1 MTDTSQSYK
10 ELGIPYFRE
19 VFELLDGT
27 FKSRGIPYY
36 LLGATAISLELLKDN
51 IRPSRGTKDIDFAI
65 MVSSYADYQDLIEEL
80 KTKGFVNVTDP
91 WTFYH
96 KGFDIAI
103 DILPFGEIEENNTV
117 NFNERNVDFHVLG
130 MSVILSEEDL
140 TTIQIE
146 EKIANIPSL
155 PGMILLKLVAWSDR
169 PEKRENDLGDIL
181 LIINKYY
188 WLMSDFIIDNHQDLL
203 ELLTEDG
210 EISQRIVASRV
221 LGREAAKYLQ
231 QSDQLRQRIFKVL
244 EENINDHYQSAIAKD
259 WAVKLDQP
267 LDYTLSLLQSF
278 LSGINE
284 RL

>member
-1 MTDTSQSYK
+1 
-10 ELGIPYFRE
+10 
-19 VFELLDGT
+19 
-27 FKSRGIPYY
+27 
-36 LLGATAISLELLKDN
+36 
-51 IRPSRGTKDIDFAI
+51 
-65 MVSSYADYQDLIEEL
+65 MVSSYADYQGLIEEL
-80 KTKGFVNVTDP
+80 KEKGFVNVTDP
-91 WTFYH
+91 WTFYN

-130 MSVILSEEDL
+130 MSVILSKEDAN
-140 TTIQIE
+140 TIQID
-146 EKIANIPSL
+146 EKIANVPSL

-188 WLMSDFIIDNHQDLL
+188 WFMSDFIIDNHHDLL

-210 EISQRIVASRV
+210 DKSQRIVASRV
-221 LGREAAKYLQ
+221 LGREASKYLK
-231 QSDQLRQRIFKVL
+231 QSNQLRERIFQVL
-244 EENINDHYQSAIAKD
+244 EQNINDNYKSAIAKD
-259 WAVKLDQP
+259 WAVKLDQS